1 VTHFCKRYILKP
13 IAFFPI
19 KKPKTWAVTKA
30 SLGTLPTIIL
40 AYLSYRFATNQP
52 PEQVQLKE
60 FFDGNHIAL
69 ISLFAAPF
77 GLNLLFTF
85 YEWFA
90 KYLNEREVNYFP
102 SVQLATTISCLNII
116 VGRKLERFG
125 RVCKT
130 ILSNAKTQAEAFE
143 VITQPDEQI
152 SEIVAQLWGAMT
164 QLTGLKE
171 LKLVLVE
178 ADASGK
184 LSYGYHMP
192 TNKKPHDSVLV
203 SEKSLFHQIAKEQKF
218 YCIDDIAAH
227 AAKLDAASAKKKKKL
242 EWFQPTPGQTPVGSI
257 VGFPIVHKH
266 LNRVIYVVT
275 LKSDQ
280 PKALTKSCEAIYG
293 EMWQVFADRI
303 TLEYSLKEIKRHA
316 RNN

>member
-1 VTHFCKRYILKP
+1 MTHFLKKHIFKP

-19 KKPKTWAVTKA
+19 KKPKIWAVTKA

-52 PEQVQLKE
+52 PEQAQLKR
-60 FFDGNHIAL
+60 FFDGNQVAL

-77 GLNLLFTF
+77 ALNLLFTF

-90 KYLNEREVNYFP
+90 KYVNEREVNYFP

-125 RVCKT
+125 RVCKS
-130 ILSNAKTQAEAFE
+130 IASQPKSPSEAFE
-143 VITQPDEQI
+143 TITQPDEQI

-164 QLTGLKE
+164 QLTALKD

-184 LSYGYHMP
+184 LAYGYHMP
-192 TNKKPHDSVLV
+192 VNRKPHDGVLA
-203 SEKSLFHQIAKEQKF
+203 SDKSLFHQIAKEQKF
-218 YCIDDIAAH
+218 FCIDDIASH
-227 AAKLDAASAKKKKKL
+227 TAKLEHASARKRKKL
-242 EWFQPTPGQTPVGSI
+242 EWFQTTPGQSPVGSI
-257 VGFPIVHKH
+257 IGFPIIHKH

-275 LKSDQ
+275 MKSDQ
-280 PKALTKSCEAIYG
+280 PKALTRSCEVLYG

-303 TLEYSLKEIKRHA
+303 TLEYSLKEIKCHA